1 MAART
6 PAWDVLAALRG
17 RPGMLPSALAAAD
30 AAVHAHPKTPRRGFA
45 RALSRVKAVALR
57 SVADESAAAVL
68 QVLPAPPIPDL
79 YRQKKGSLLRLQ
91 PRLARRRAPA
101 VCARPLAIM
110 PASRGVMH
118 VRRANQA
125 DGAVLQVL
133 LVPLACVPAKP
144 ARVLLVTAVH
154 RCWRDT
160 SLRNSDQ
167 AC

>member
-30 AAVHAHPKTPRRGFA
+30 AAVHAHAKTPRPGFA

-68 QVLPAPPIPDL
+68 QVLPAPPVPDS
-79 YRQKKGSLLRLQ
+79 YRQKKGSSPSLRLQ

-125 DGAVLQVL
+125 DGVVL
-133 LVPLACVPAKP
+133 LVLLGPLTCVPAKP
-144 ARVLLVTAVH
+144 ARVLLVAAVH
-154 RCWRDT
+154 RC
-160 SLRNSDQ
+160 
-167 AC
+167 